1 LQPLQGKVEAIRMIS
16 SIYESYGAIPFII
29 AFLVI
34 IILFQRFSNKGLQ
47 KRADEMQRLYAESES
62 KRKEEKEK
70 GERLNKEVEKHHQQ
84 QIGEYSVRLNDER
97 RQHRE
102 KAVNLIEDHKKQISE
117 LTEKNNAEISS
128 LKDSHDKE
136 VQSLQTQL
144 SNIEEEKSRE
154 ITKLSRSY
162 AENIRQYKKQIAD
175 LNTQREQEEAEH
187 KREIKDIESKLRDQL
202 LEKDKQIKDSA
213 RKIAEA
219 NQQLDKRN
227 AYFKKVMGSNL
238 DSIPFLAGL
247 MSDYLTYDLE
257 VLANQLDWGNSI
269 QRREKEIKIRE
280 LRKEVKEK
288 LEVAKQAEYELA
300 YLKELYPEIEEI
312 IETDYR
318 ELFDK
323 PSVEKLLSKSSESEV
338 DSTRQ
343 YLNKNE
349 WDSMSQSD
357 RNQLA
362 LDRYIESR
370 KKSKWQIGRDYE
382 LYVGYSMYESQG
394 WQVRYYGS
402 EKKLEDLGRDLIAK
416 KGIVAEIV
424 QCKYWSKEK
433 TIHEKHIFQL
443 FGTKV
448 CYEMEHEDDN
458 IVVNSKFVTNTVLS
472 TKAKEIAELLGIE
485 VIENYE
491 IGSFPRIKCNIGK
504 DEKGRSIKIYHL
516 PMDQQYDNV
525 IIEKDKGE
533 MVVSTVKEAEKAGFR
548 RAYKWIGD

>member
-1 LQPLQGKVEAIRMIS
+1 MDILR
-16 SIYESYGAIPFII
+16 SIYEAYGAIPFVIVLLLI
-29 AFLVI
+29 VIFLFRI
-34 IILFQRFSNKGLQ
+34 SNRNLKKRINDLQ
-47 KRADEMQRLYAESES
+47 KRSDENETKL
-62 KRKEEKEK
+62 KEEIKRTETVSAAVA
-70 GERLNKEVEKHHQQ
+70 RNNQQ
-84 QIGEYSVRLNDER
+84 QITEYSAKLNDER
-97 RQHRE
+97 KQNRD
-102 KAVNLIEDHKKQISE
+102 KIIKLIEDNKNQISE
-117 LTEKNNAEISS
+117 LNERNANEISS
-128 LKDSHDKE
+128 IKDVHEKE
-136 VQSLQTQL
+136 VQSLQAQL
-144 SNIEEEKSRE
+144 SNIEEEKSKE

-187 KREIKDIESKLRDQL
+187 KREIKDIESKLRAQL
-202 LEKDKQIKDSA
+202 LEKDRQIKDSA

-227 AYFKKVMGSNL
+227 AYFEKVMGSNL
-238 DSIPFLAGL
+238 DSMPFLAGL

-288 LEVAKQAEYELA
+288 LEAAKQAEYELA

-448 CYEMEHEDDN
+448 CYEMEHEDEN

-472 TKAKEIAELLGIE
+472 AKAKEIADLLGIE

-491 IGSFPRIKCNIGK
+491 IGSFPRIKCNIGR
-504 DEKGRSIKIYHL
+504 DEKGRAIKIYHL

>member
-1 LQPLQGKVEAIRMIS
+1 MDILR
-16 SIYESYGAIPFII
+16 SIYEAYGAIPFVIVLLLI
-29 AFLVI
+29 VIFLFRI
-34 IILFQRFSNKGLQ
+34 SNRNLKKRINDLQ
-47 KRADEMQRLYAESES
+47 KRSDENETKL
-62 KRKEEKEK
+62 KEEIKRTETVSAAVA
-70 GERLNKEVEKHHQQ
+70 RNNQQ
-84 QIGEYSVRLNDER
+84 QITEYSAKLNDER
-97 RQHRE
+97 KQNRD
-102 KAVNLIEDHKKQISE
+102 KIIKLIEDNKNQISE
-117 LTEKNNAEISS
+117 LNERNANEISS
-128 LKDSHDKE
+128 IKDVHEKE
-136 VQSLQTQL
+136 VQSLQAQL
-144 SNIEEEKSRE
+144 SNIEEEKSKE

-187 KREIKDIESKLRDQL
+187 KREIKDIESKLRAQL
-202 LEKDKQIKDSA
+202 LEKDRQIKDSA